1 MSVFNKVILI
11 LSFFGMWISHVIS
24 EDNLIVLGYFLI
36 LSFGIFHGANDL
48 ELIQK
53 NNTINNKGNSK
64 NKIRFLISYII
75 SVLFF
80 SVCFYFFPLI
90 EFIIFMVISAYHF
103 GEQHLNFKVYDSLNL
118 NILAFRFFYG
128 SLILSILL
136 FFHKEEVSKII
147 LNITSFEVKSILFNY
162 ILILTIAF
170 TILFYFLSKKYMSK
184 DFFIFFEV
192 FLLIIFSLIFKFSP
206 LIWGFSLYFILWH
219 SIPSIKSQSEFIY
232 GEFSY
237 LTFIKYLKSGFLIW
251 LLSIVS
257 FILYFYLMKNNSMLE
272 TILFSFIAAITFPHV
287 FTIFNIFQK
296 KTE

>member
-1 MSVFNKVILI
+1 
-11 LSFFGMWISHVIS
+11 MWISHIIS

-90 EFIIFMVISAYHF
+90 GFIIFMVISAYHF
-103 GEQHLNFKVYDSLNL
+103 GEQHLNFKVYDSLNI

-147 LNITSFEVKSILFNY
+147 LNITSFEAKSILFNY

-170 TILFYFLSKKYMSK
+170 TILFYFLSKNYMSK

-192 FLLIIFSLIFKFSP
+192 FLLIVFSLIFKFSP

>member
-1 MSVFNKVILI
+1 
-11 LSFFGMWISHVIS
+11 MWISHIIS

-90 EFIIFMVISAYHF
+90 GFIIFMVISAYHF

-170 TILFYFLSKKYMSK
+170 TILFYFLSKNYMSK

-192 FLLIIFSLIFKFSP
+192 FLLIVFSLIFKFSP

-251 LLSIVS
+251 LLSTVS

>member
-11 LSFFGMWISHVIS
+11 LSFFGMWISHIIS

-90 EFIIFMVISAYHF
+90 GFIIFMVISAYHF

-170 TILFYFLSKKYMSK
+170 TILFYFLSKNYMSK

-192 FLLIIFSLIFKFSP
+192 FLLIVFSLIFKFSP

>member
-1 MSVFNKVILI
+1 MSVFYKFILI
-11 LSFFGMWISHVIS
+11 LSFLGIWLSHIISN
-24 EDNLIVLGYFLI
+24 DNLIVLGYFFI

-53 NNTINNKGNSK
+53 NNFITSKSHSK
-64 NKIRFLISYII
+64 NKIYLLISYLI

-80 SVCFYFFPLI
+80 SFCFYFFPLI
-90 EFIIFMVISAYHF
+90 GFIIFMAISAYHF
-103 GEQHLNFKVYDSLNL
+103 GEQHLNFKVYDSLNIY
-118 NILAFRFFYG
+118 ILAFRFFYG
-128 SLILSILL
+128 LLILSILL

-147 LNITSFEVKSILFNY
+147 FNITNFEIKKSLHDYLLISSLFS
-162 ILILTIAF
+162 TI
-170 TILFYFLSKKYMSK
+170 IFYFFSKKYLSKK
-184 DFFIFFEV
+184 FNIIFEV
-192 FLLIIFSLIFKFSP
+192 FLLILFSLIFKFTP
-206 LIWGFSLYFILWH
+206 LIWGFTIYFILWH

-237 LTFIKYLKSGFLIW
+237 ITFIKYLKSGFFIW
-251 LLSIVS
+251 ILSIVS
-257 FILYFYLMKNNSMLE
+257 FILYFYIMKNNSMLE

>member
-11 LSFFGMWISHVIS
+11 LSFFGMWISHIIS

-64 NKIRFLISYII
+64 NKTRFLISYII

-90 EFIIFMVISAYHF
+90 GFIIFMVISAYHF

-147 LNITSFEVKSILFNY
+147 LNITSFEAKSILFNY
-162 ILILTIAF
+162 ILILTIVF
-170 TILFYFLSKKYMSK
+170 TILFYFLSKNYMSK

-192 FLLIIFSLIFKFSP
+192 FLLIVFSLIFKFSP

>member
-1 MSVFNKVILI
+1 
-11 LSFFGMWISHVIS
+11 MWISHIIS

-64 NKIRFLISYII
+64 NKIRFLISYIT

-80 SVCFYFFPLI
+80 SVCFYFFSLI
-90 EFIIFMVISAYHF
+90 GFIIFMVISAYHF
-103 GEQHLNFKVYDSLNL
+103 GEQHLKFKVYDSLNIY
-118 NILAFRFFYG
+118 ILAFRFFYG

-147 LNITSFEVKSILFNY
+147 LNITSFEAKSILFNY

-170 TILFYFLSKKYMSK
+170 TILFYFLSKNYMSK

-192 FLLIIFSLIFKFSP
+192 FLLIVFSLIFKFSP